1 MSAGNNQGA
10 VANGLVVRGGVLRE
24 CEGRRACGARPLLR
38 RRANGQGGQQ
48 RHGPRTA
55 LAKSM
60 NTAAIEAAHASLALR
75 VNFFLATRVSFS
87 AAMISFEKHL

>member
-38 RRANGQGGQQ
+38 RRANG
-48 RHGPRTA
+48 RTA